1 MFRLQPFLMG
11 NRSLSTLFSMV
22 LLFARLL
29 TSSEGPDSI
38 FGNYLLGPGD
48 EVTINV
54 SNLPELSG
62 GRIYRVD
69 PQGNFDMPVVGSLH
83 AAGQSLTEV
92 RTAIA
97 EALKQYVYHPDV
109 SLGVSQFRSQPVSII
124 GAVNESGVH
133 QLEGKK
139 TLLEVIAMAK
149 GLRSDAGDSLHI
161 TRELSRGSI
170 PLANSR
176 LDAAGRFYTADVN
189 LAALI
194 DGKSP
199 ENNIPVESDD
209 VVSIPPADLVYVIG
223 AVTRPGGFVL
233 SQRKNMSVLQAL
245 SLAGGLSKNASAKNA
260 RILRPTGQIKPVE
273 ILLNVNS
280 ILRGKSEDL
289 KLNASDILFIPD
301 SAAKTA
307 LGKVAETALQ
317 AATGAAVYRPW

>member
-1 MFRLQPFLMG
+1 
-11 NRSLSTLFSMV
+11 
-22 LLFARLL
+22 
-29 TSSEGPDSI
+29 
-38 FGNYLLGPGD
+38 
-48 EVTINV
+48 VTINV

>member
-1 MFRLQPFLMG
+1 M
-11 NRSLSTLFSMV
+11 
-22 LLFARLL
+22 
-29 TSSEGPDSI
+29 
-38 FGNYLLGPGD
+38 
-48 EVTINV
+48 TINV